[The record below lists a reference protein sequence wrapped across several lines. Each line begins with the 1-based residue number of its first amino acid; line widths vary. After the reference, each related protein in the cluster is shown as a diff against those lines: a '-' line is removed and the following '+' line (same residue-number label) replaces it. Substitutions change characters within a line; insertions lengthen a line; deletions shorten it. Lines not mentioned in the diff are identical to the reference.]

1 MINRMDICMIQEH
14 WLFNCQIQLLNEI
27 HENLKVSLDASV
39 SNIVSCCGGLSRI
52 KNADEAGYLIGYN
65 RLVDL

>member
-1 MINRMDICMIQEH
+1 MPRGYGGTGILWTEFRG
-14 WLFNCQIQLLNEI
+14 WLL
-27 HENLKVSLDASV
+27 VPLDASV

-65 RLVDL
+65 RLVDLWRGVRS